1 MKVVAAFLIFVAQ
14 AGLAAQTQHGDVGRA
29 AAECGFFYFSSKNWA
44 PIATD
49 KQRNAAKSL
58 QNIMFSIAKQ
68 NGVSS
73 EEFREIVEPY
83 KRELDQHVLEHDRAF
98 IQSEADRCGALAK
111 REAEEAQA
119 KKQMGG

>member
-1 MKVVAAFLIFVAQ
+1 MKVAGIFLILATQ
-14 AGLAAQTQHGDVGRA
+14 AGFATQTQHGDLGRT
-29 AAECGFFYFSSKNWA
+29 AAECGFFYFSSGNWA

-49 KQRNAAKSL
+49 QQRNAAKSL
-58 QNIMFSIAKQ
+58 QNIMFSIAKR

-73 EEFREIVEPY
+73 EEFRKIVEPY
-83 KRELDQHVLEHDRAF
+83 KRELDQHILGHDRAF

-119 KKQMGG
+119 KKQTGD